1 MTINKRVKTANKS
14 IKQFKEE
21 LARCKNQIGKM
32 GPGLAQRVMEVRK
45 KRLIKEKR
53 WYASCLKSANIELKG
68 MMKILQDDQ
77 EDLMGHIYRQNYK
90 MIYVVYQN

>member
-1 MTINKRVKTANKS
+1 
-14 IKQFKEE
+14 
-21 LARCKNQIGKM
+21 M

-53 WYASCLKSANIELKG
+53 WYQTQRDMLNKQIFDLDRVIFAWDGIKEAQQIASCLKSANIELKG

-77 EDLMGHIYRQNYK
+77 EDLMGGA
-90 MIYVVYQN
+90 V

>member
-1 MTINKRVKTANKS
+1 MQINKRVKTANKP

-53 WYASCLKSANIELKG
+53 WYVISSLASVISFAN
-68 MMKILQDDQ
+68 
-77 EDLMGHIYRQNYK
+77 
-90 MIYVVYQN
+90 